1 MLEYEILRQLLQFLE
16 CPKLPLRHWSDN
28 SGWTMADHINRYIVF
43 CIHLNALATF
53 SNALSF
59 FWY

>member
-1 MLEYEILRQLLQFLE
+1 M
-16 CPKLPLRHWSDN
+16 N
-28 SGWTMADHINRYIVF
+28 MYIVF

-59 FWY
+59 FGINACLWVWMG